1 MTRRAAAAAAREL
14 LAQEVQ
20 DRAELVA
27 ALYDARLAV
36 QAAEA
41 AAATAQEQ
49 VRERRRSYAAARQ
62 AALAGGW
69 TSDQLDNLGWTAEH
83 TTRRPPRQRP
93 APRSSSPGD
102 AHPAAA
108 ATAGRFA
115 TTPEVVRA
123 FADRLGPAVV
133 GTAQSCQ
140 QVHAL
145 AGRAGSS
152 GKEQRLPPPCTGA
165 HIRSVYQDRLLGCS
179 YSLLGNVQHVVVG
192 VWTVPP
198 TGGAIVVDI
207 VRPEKY
213 ERSISRRG
221 ASRSAA

>member
-1 MTRRAAAAAAREL
+1 MTHTTMTRRAAAAAAREL

-36 QAAEA
+36 HAAETA
-41 AAATAQEQ
+41 AAAAQEQ

-102 AHPAAA
+102 AHPAVAAKPADAARDDAGVTAGPPPAWSDGGRDQQPLA
-108 ATAGRFA
+108 ATS
-115 TTPEVVRA
+115 PVPHEQ
-123 FADRLGPAVV
+123 P
-133 GTAQSCQ
+133 
-140 QVHAL
+140 VHAYSWL
-145 AGRAGSS
+145 D
-152 GKEQRLPPPCTGA
+152 QRDAPHP
-165 HIRSVYQDRLLGCS
+165 
-179 YSLLGNVQHVVVG
+179 
-192 VWTVPP
+192 
-198 TGGAIVVDI
+198 
-207 VRPEKY
+207 
-213 ERSISRRG
+213 
-221 ASRSAA
+221 